1 METINNWL
9 ILQPKH
15 IDENFDRFLAY
26 FKSHSSTDHQ
36 NDTLYENTL
45 KLLEQRIEILFQE
58 RLNHDSFAK
67 YKEQKLMFDLQ
78 LCGTFL
84 LANAD
89 NIQKTESLRK
99 AFLIFLNNFFELYQE
114 QINNQEIEKVHI
126 VRFDAKILHTI
137 LFVLSNKM
145 PLDLPFKWKDI
156 IDFDIN
162 QMLLC
167 LNNWIKDSQNDKL
180 FFQQKGLLAISDG
193 EINISL
199 ESLPSYMKMIES
211 NSLKTKLT
219 LEDGKINIMSTER
232 GKMKKDKPEDIKLI
246 KDYISYFITDMRNFK
261 PKADKS
267 PLKNYHIDDML
278 TVKIT
283 SKKYDSIL
291 VESIDPGYN
300 KIKGKIEF
308 ENIYF
313 FKSIYRKELF
323 CKALNEGDYIKVK
336 LIDDVNYS
344 FSVKDKILSLV
355 YYNSNYDY
363 LVKVPRQSYS
373 KPLKNG
379 LFKLHS
385 WTAEGLCVYI
395 DVTENDIDKFKD
407 NDNLA
412 WIRIKN
418 SGKDKYEGSLFG
430 DFIEITS
437 VEDDF
442 DIEKG
447 QIELIRELCVE
458 EPIDPQKTV
467 DQFKKID
474 KLIVKEL
481 CKSLVTYQRSI
492 TQSIKKYTTICFA
505 RLLAEMIEDEIDSSM
520 LQFIS
525 EYLNQ
530 IIQFSISDS
539 SFDYNIQLIEPNDE
553 IKDTEIVRHSLD
565 VLCVLQCFNKDF
577 QSVNS
582 TLEEYINRED
592 DALHK
597 GASLV
602 QAYNRVCN
610 MLDKS
615 TLHNIKKEIVK
626 SLSKIMDGE
635 ANLEMTEEFG
645 KYGYEDDT
653 KEFKSSFFE
662 APKDAKEQRQ
672 DMNIFIGICAMLN
685 HLGGTLYLGVNDS
698 GDPKGL
704 DRDIAK
710 INKMPGLFEQG
721 LPGLME
727 YIKKKGENTF
737 GEKVWSCVSMTANQE
752 ENIIEIHITPY
763 PFDVVFLDNKPYIR
777 KNNSSKNIMED
788 STVKEKRTLKINAQ
802 KLKNPNIIPIQ
813 EAIQKQVK
821 VKLID
826 YHSSNTRTIR
836 DRIVEPFEISDDF
849 KTVTCYEIETE
860 SNKEFRFDH
869 MKRVSLSDEKWTA
882 KEKHIPAKKD
892 VFGWTFKKDAYEI
905 EIIMNLIGKN
915 IIEDRHPTTKNIIH
929 KSNSNSEEWKLE
941 TTVFNLDPIARFL
954 IAYPED
960 FKIASGEELINFV
973 NELKKRF
980 GYITTL

>member
-26 FKSHSSTDHQ
+26 FKSHSATDQ

-45 KLLEQRIEILFQE
+45 KLLNQRIEILFEE
-58 RLNHDSFAK
+58 RINRNSFGG
-67 YKEQKLMFDLQ
+67 YEEQKLIFDLK
-78 LCGTFL
+78 LCGAYL
-84 LANAD
+84 LANIKNSEKKETLRKVFIVFLNIFFEIYQA
-89 NIQKTESLRK
+89 NIQENESV
-99 AFLIFLNNFFELYQE
+99 N
-114 QINNQEIEKVHI
+114 I
-126 VRFDAKILHTI
+126 VRFDVKILHTI
-137 LFVLSNKM
+137 LFVLSNEM
-145 PLDLPFKWKDI
+145 PLILPFKWDDI
-156 IDFDIN
+156 IGFDIN

-167 LNNWIKDSQNDKL
+167 VNNWIKDSKNDKL

-193 EINISL
+193 IINISL
-199 ESLPSYMKMIES
+199 ESLPTYLKKLEANDI
-211 NSLKTKLT
+211 KTKLT
-219 LEDGKINIMSTER
+219 LEDGRINILDDER
-232 GKMKKDKPEDIKLI
+232 IKIKKDKSDEIKPI
-246 KDYISYFITDMRNFK
+246 KDYISYFITNLRNFK
-261 PKADKS
+261 PLTEKKS
-267 PLKNYHIDDML
+267 LKDYNIDDTL
-278 TVKIT
+278 TVEIK
-283 SKKYDSIL
+283 SINYGSI
-291 VESIDPGYN
+291 VAESIDSRYK
-300 KIKGKIEF
+300 KIKGKIVF

-313 FKSIYRKELF
+313 FNSIYKEELF
-323 CKALNEGDYIKVK
+323 YDAFEVGDIIKVK
-336 LIDDVNYS
+336 LIDDINIK
-344 FSVKDKILSLV
+344 FSIKDNILS
-355 YYNSNYDY
+355 YIDY
-363 LVKVPRQSYS
+363 KNNECLVKVPMQSYS

-379 LFKLHS
+379 KYRLFS
-385 WTAEGLCVYI
+385 WTNDGLCIYI
-395 DVTENDIDKFKD
+395 NVTENDIDKFKD

-412 WIRIKN
+412 WVRITN
-418 SGKDKYEGSLFG
+418 SGKDKYQGSIFG
-430 DFIEITS
+430 EFIEITT
-437 VEDDF
+437 EENDF
-442 DIEKG
+442 DIKKG
-447 QIELIRELCVE
+447 QIELIRELCE
-458 EPIDPQKTV
+458 NEPLEQPKIKND
-467 DQFKKID
+467 FKEID

-481 CKSLVTYQRSI
+481 YKSLVIYQRSI
-492 TQSIKKYTTICFA
+492 TQSFKKYKTICFA
-505 RLLAEMIEDEIDSSM
+505 RLLAEMIEDEKDSDM

-525 EYLNQ
+525 EYLYQ
-530 IIQFSISDS
+530 IIKFSKAKNTLE
-539 SFDYNIQLIEPNDE
+539 YNIHLIQPNDT
-553 IKDTEIVRHSLD
+553 IKNSDIVKHSLD
-565 VLCVLQCFNKDF
+565 VLNILQCFNKDF

-582 TLEEYINRED
+582 ILEQYINSK
-592 DALHK
+592 DASLHK

-615 TLHNIKKEIVK
+615 TLHNMKKEIVK

-635 ANLEMTEEFG
+635 ADLEMTEEFG

-704 DRDIAK
+704 DRDVAK

-826 YHSSNTRTIR
+826 YHSSNTKTIR

-892 VFGWTFKKDAYEI
+892 VFGWTFKKDAYKI

-929 KSNSNSEEWKLE
+929 KNNSNSEEWKLE

-960 FKIASGEELINFV
+960 FKIASGEELIHFV
-973 NELKKRF
+973 NELKKQF
-980 GYITTL
+980 GYNFSN